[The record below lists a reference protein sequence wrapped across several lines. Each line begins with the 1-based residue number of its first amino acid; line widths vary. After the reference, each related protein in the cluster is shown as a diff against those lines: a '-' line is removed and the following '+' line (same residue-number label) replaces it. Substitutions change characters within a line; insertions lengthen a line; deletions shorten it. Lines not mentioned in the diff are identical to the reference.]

1 MKYTMP
7 ENEHWA
13 EGSTLLGCLGANG
26 DSIHVGHWFFDRPSG
41 FRNDVIVCNSPLEP
55 DLSAPLN
62 RAGPHTAA
70 GSDPPR
76 SGGIFVSPVLAHC
89 KERVKRDAV
98 DTANYAYGGGKCGE
112 GNEE

>member
-1 MKYTMP
+1 MGDYP
-7 ENEHWA
+7 
-13 EGSTLLGCLGANG
+13 ANAT
-26 DSIHVGHWFFDRPSG
+26 
-41 FRNDVIVCNSPLEP
+41 

-62 RAGPHTAA
+62 RVGPHTAA

-98 DTANYAYGGGKCGE
+98 DTANYAYGGGKCGDS
-112 GNEE
+112 NEAQKTQEVS